1 MSSSLPSSDTLLG
14 SESAG
19 ETAIPV
25 ATGQASIE
33 EVTRLR
39 ASELHYRRFFETAN
53 DGALIL
59 DFESGT
65 IHDANP
71 FLLNLLGYSL
81 SDLLGKRLW
90 DIGLIED
97 RGASQAT
104 FEELQKTAYVRYE
117 DLPLLA
123 RSGQRVDVEFI
134 SSVYEVEGRRV
145 IQCNI
150 RDIRERKATERRLAS
165 YAVQLQRSNQ
175 ELENFAYVAS
185 HDLQEPLRKIQAF
198 GERLRIKADA
208 ELSPESQDYVV
219 RMQNAASR
227 MQTLINDLLTF
238 SRVARTE
245 QSFTAVDLTQV
256 VHAVLSDLEQR
267 IRESGGQLIVE
278 PLPTIQAAP
287 LQMRQL
293 FQNLISNSLKYHRP
307 SEPLVIRVT
316 ANIEDDYCELT
327 VADNGIGFDNK
338 FRERIFGIFQRLHG
352 RTEYEGTG
360 IGLAIC
366 RKIVERH
373 HGTVTASGERGN
385 GATFTIRLPLQQNTG
400 DETE

>member
-1 MSSSLPSSDTLLG
+1 MSSSLPGSDTLLG

-19 ETAIPV
+19 EAALPV
-25 ATGQASIE
+25 ATGRASIE
-33 EVTRLR
+33 EVARLR

-238 SRVARTE
+238 SRVARAE

-256 VHAVLSDLEQR
+256 VHGVLSDLEQR

-293 FQNLISNSLKYHRP
+293 FQNLIGNSLKYHRP

-373 HGTVTASGERGN
+373 HGTVTAFGEPGN